1 MTSAVIGSPSKPLIL
16 TGGDYYVQSIDLR
29 KGWNWVSLNVLADVV
44 QVYNSL
50 LLHLPMHEGDIVAD
64 VDGGVNV
71 YTNGQW
77 MTSAGNTNENISHK
91 KDYYIPHSAIILGLL
106 IRQKNKAITFTG
118 GRSISSI
125 GISLFKVKRLF
136 SG

>member
-1 MTSAVIGSPSKPLIL
+1 MTLAVIDSPSKPLIL

-44 QVYNSL
+44 QDYNSL
-50 LLHLPMHEGDIVAD
+50 QLHLPMHEGDIVAD

-77 MTSAGNTNENISHK
+77 MT
-91 KDYYIPHSAIILGLL
+91 SAIILGLL